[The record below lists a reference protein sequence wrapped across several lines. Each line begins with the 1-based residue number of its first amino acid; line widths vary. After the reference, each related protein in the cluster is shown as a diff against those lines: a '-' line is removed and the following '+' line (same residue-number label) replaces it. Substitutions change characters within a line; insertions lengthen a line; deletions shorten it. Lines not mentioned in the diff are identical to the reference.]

1 MGSLARADS
10 VCGYPRNRNLYRKH
24 IIMKDREYT
33 NLLLERIEEGLYDKD
48 QVIMA
53 CVKYMSE
60 EAVQDMMHCNE
71 MLFDEEEFA
80 EALDDALEN

>member
-1 MGSLARADS
+1 
-10 VCGYPRNRNLYRKH
+10 
-24 IIMKDREYT
+24 MKEREYT

-60 EAVQDMMHCNE
+60 DNVKDMMHCNE
-71 MLFDEEEFA
+71 MLFDEGEKGDEFWQI
-80 EALDDALEN
+80 E

>member
-1 MGSLARADS
+1 MSHPLCYTRRMIKTD
-10 VCGYPRNRNLYRKH
+10 
-24 IIMKDREYT
+24 MKTREYT
-33 NLLLERIEEGLYDKD
+33 NLLLERIEDGLYDKD

-71 MLFDEEEFA
+71 MLFDDEEFA
-80 EALDDALEN
+80 EAVDDALEN